1 MTVSTKEEAFHRVS
15 AALERAKDQ
24 ILSGIP
30 ERDHVDAMRGV
41 IELIEEHNEEHV
53 KYILGKM
60 CLEMTQLSASLKAI
74 QGESELQQALQQ
86 ILPDRVKRL
95 AIAEHDLL
103 QLQIQLDEVQK
114 ENTMIKRTN
123 TQLTENLE
131 DAKTRLAEIQLRMES
146 SRATDSSIMLG
157 DETAALKEKIEALE
171 VELEELK
178 NINEFNDDMLQHK
191 EADIEELDQKC
202 EGLTQLNSQLMTRLE
217 IMNREM
223 NELKI
228 TSEEFDVKS
237 EAGSASTG
245 SGDRAGFTSVPGPE
259 SAALGINASAPRGA
273 DHKSADKADKLRRA
287 SQLFSQPKLTQEFAR
302 QKVSTTQN
310 KADKSTYSTVVESAS
325 MMAQKLGLTQ
335 ALHVSDFPAL
345 KEADQRKS
353 LDMFISTCKDMA
365 KAGDLTVE
373 KAKVF
378 TSIQTAFSKAISNTN
393 HQHRNYLRT
402 ALKENG
408 LLRMTASLE
417 KLYDKALEQFE
428 RDPEMMDRVRQAY
441 LQDQRYMTNF
451 VRILLVPLSTALNY
465 DFNGGGES
473 TRDGQVKFTDLT
485 EATGNGLTAL
495 ALANT
500 HHCKS

>member
-24 ILSGIP
+24 ILCGIP
-30 ERDHVDAMRGV
+30 ERDHVDAMCGV

-74 QGESELQQALQQ
+74 QGESELKQVLQQ

-178 NINEFNDDMLQHK
+178 NINEFNDDMLHHK
-191 EADIEELDQKC
+191 EVDIEELDQQC
-202 EGLTQLNSQLMTRLE
+202 EGLTQMNSQLMTRLE

-259 SAALGINASAPRGA
+259 SAALGITASVPRGA
-273 DHKSADKADKLRRA
+273 D
-287 SQLFSQPKLTQEFAR
+287 
-302 QKVSTTQN
+302 N
-310 KADKSTYSTVVESAS
+310 KPTDKSDKT
-325 MMAQKLGLTQ
+325 
-335 ALHVSDFPAL
+335 
-345 KEADQRKS
+345 
-353 LDMFISTCKDMA
+353 
-365 KAGDLTVE
+365 
-373 KAKVF
+373 
-378 TSIQTAFSKAISNTN
+378 
-393 HQHRNYLRT
+393 HR
-402 ALKENG
+402 
-408 LLRMTASLE
+408 
-417 KLYDKALEQFE
+417 
-428 RDPEMMDRVRQAY
+428 P
-441 LQDQRYMTNF
+441 
-451 VRILLVPLSTALNY
+451 
-465 DFNGGGES
+465 
-473 TRDGQVKFTDLT
+473 
-485 EATGNGLTAL
+485 
-495 ALANT
+495 
-500 HHCKS
+500 